1 MLLNNLPIRIKL
13 TLMSLLPMLLAL
25 SFIGHGITTNLH
37 TYTAMSQGQALGA
50 LALQASELVHQLQRE
65 RGLSSGYLGSKGQR
79 FSNQLSRQQQQTDQL
94 HNQFKESLR
103 SFDAND
109 YSPGLSQLLNRVNQQ
124 TGKLNQIRSQ
134 VQQIAIEPVEA
145 LKFYSN
151 LNEQLL
157 SISTEFSL
165 LTDNVEISHATSTY
179 YYFAMAKEQAGKE
192 RAILSQ
198 VFSRDSF
205 NDKSYR
211 AFIDVRTRANL
222 YTEQF
227 KLHSSASQ
235 RQQVASLLQGEA
247 DRAVSAF
254 RNKALGQQNSF
265 SVNPQ
270 QWFQAATRYIDQLK
284 AAEDHLAEKLAATV
298 AAQQQ
303 AATTQLITL
312 AVLAI
317 TVLTIVTLLSMMIQN
332 RITRQIN
339 GLSNAINAVANDSDL
354 TAKAPVLSDD
364 ELGTLAGHFNGMVD
378 HLRQLTHSITNAGT
392 ELQQMVQQVQ
402 GVASGVN
409 SEVNQ
414 GLNQTTMIAAALE
427 EMGTSVS
434 EVAGNCSEAA
444 SQSDQANSA
453 ATAGVSMVNK
463 AHQSIA
469 VLSERIDNAMS
480 VIDQVAADS
489 EEIGSIL
496 DVITGIAEQ
505 TNLLAL
511 NAAIEAARAGDQ
523 GRGFAVVADEVRS
536 LAHKTQ
542 DSSSRVQDMIEQ
554 LQNRSKEAV
563 TAMKDSHARTG
574 TTVEGF
580 SQVLQQLEDITQ
592 QSNNVN
598 QMNLQNAAA
607 TEQQSATV
615 NEINQNIQDVQRSY
629 NETNDKVSNLN
640 QSAVQLEELS
650 MMLTNEVKQF
660 KT

>member
-1 MLLNNLPIRIKL
+1 MLLNNLPIRLKL
-13 TLMSLLPMLLAL
+13 SLISLLPMLLAL
-25 SFIGHGITTNLH
+25 SFIGHDIKINLQ
-37 TYTAMSQGQALGA
+37 TYTAMSQGQALGS

-65 RGLSSGYLGSKGQR
+65 RGLSSGYLSSKGQR
-79 FSNQLSRQQQQTDQL
+79 FSSQLPQQQQQTDQL
-94 HNQFKESLR
+94 HNQFKASLR
-103 SFDAND
+103 SFDAKA
-109 YSPGLSQLLNRVNQQ
+109 YSHGLSQLLNRVSQQ
-124 TGKLNQIRSQ
+124 LSGLGQIRSQ
-134 VQQIAIEPVEA
+134 IRQRSINPASAISY
-145 LKFYSN
+145 YSN
-151 LNEQLL
+151 MNVQLL
-157 SISTEFSL
+157 NITTEFSL
-165 LTDNVEISHATSTY
+165 LTDNVKISHATSSY
-179 YYFAMAKEQAGKE
+179 YYFSMAKEQAGKE

-198 VFSRDSF
+198 VFSQDSF
-205 NDKSYR
+205 NDTSFK

-227 KLHSSASQ
+227 KLQSSANQ
-235 RQQVASLLQGEA
+235 KQQVASLLQGEA
-247 DRAVSAF
+247 TRAVSTL
-254 RNKALGQQNSF
+254 RDKALNQHDGF
-265 SVNPQ
+265 GVNPQ

-284 AAEDHLAEKLAATV
+284 AAENYLSKELTQTV
-298 AAQQQ
+298 ALQQQ
-303 AATTQLITL
+303 NATRQLITL
-312 AVLAI
+312 AAIALVMSVLII
-317 TVLTIVTLLSMMIQN
+317 TISLYIQA
-332 RITRQIN
+332 RITRQIS
-339 GLSNAINAVANDSDL
+339 GLNHAINAVANNSDL
-354 TAKAPVLSDD
+354 TATAPVLSED
-364 ELGTLAGHFNGMVD
+364 ELGTLAQHFNAMVD
-378 HLRQLTHSITNAGT
+378 HLRQLTHSITGAGT
-392 ELQQMVQQVQ
+392 ELQQMVHQVQ

-409 SEVNQ
+409 TEVNQ

-427 EMGTSVS
+427 QMGLSVS
-434 EVAGNCSEAA
+434 EVASNCSEAA

-453 ATAGVSMVNK
+453 ATAGVSMVND
-463 AHQSIA
+463 AHKSIE
-469 VLSERIDNAMS
+469 VLSDRIDNAMS

-574 TTVEGF
+574 STVEGF
-580 SQVLQQLEDITQ
+580 SQVLQQLENITH
-592 QSNNVN
+592 QSSNVN

-615 NEINQNIQDVQRSY
+615 NEINVNIQDVQHSY
-629 NETNDKVSNLN
+629 NETNHKVSDLN
-640 QSAVQLEELS
+640 QSAQRLEELS
-650 MMLTNEVKQF
+650 LMLTSEVKQF

>member
-25 SFIGHGITTNLH
+25 SFIGHDISKNIQ
-37 TYTAMSQGQALGA
+37 TYTAMSQGQVLGN

-103 SFDAND
+103 SFDTSS
-109 YSPGLSQLLNRVNQQ
+109 YSPGLSQLIGRINQQ
-124 TGKLNQIRSQ
+124 TNELSRMRNQIRQLS
-134 VQQIAIEPVEA
+134 IEPTSA
-145 LKFYSN
+145 IKYYSS

-165 LTDNVEISHATSTY
+165 LTDNVEISHAVSSY

-198 VFSRDSF
+198 VFSLDSF
-205 NDKSYR
+205 NDRSFKI
-211 AFIDVRTRANL
+211 FIDVRTRTNL

-227 KLHSSASQ
+227 ELHSSAAQ
-235 RQQVASLLQGEA
+235 LQQIDSMLQGEA
-247 DRAVSAF
+247 NRAVSTL
-254 RNKALGQQNSF
+254 RNKALSQQNGF
-265 SVNPQ
+265 GVNPQ

-284 AAEDHLAEKLAATV
+284 AAEDYLAKDLAETV

-303 AATTQLITL
+303 SATNQLATL
-312 AVLAI
+312 ASLAVGVSVIVVLFS
-317 TVLTIVTLLSMMIQN
+317 LLIQS

-354 TAKAPVLSDD
+354 TAKAPVLGED
-364 ELGTLAGHFNGMVD
+364 ELGSLAKHFNAMVD

-409 SEVNQ
+409 TEVNQ

-427 EMGTSVS
+427 QMGLSVS

-453 ATAGVSMVNK
+453 ATAGVSMVNE

-469 VLSERIDNAMS
+469 VLSGRIDNAMS

-629 NETNDKVSNLN
+629 NETNDKVGNLN
-640 QSAVQLEELS
+640 QSAIRLEELS